1 MGTWASIAENIHMNF
16 YKFFVMCFGSSKHST
31 YKNIDSG
38 YKILRD
44 SFVDLELDGRIIV
57 NGS

>member
-1 MGTWASIAENIHMNF
+1 MNF